1 MTVDVPAHVVE
12 GFRSLAQA
20 TSVDDAARK
29 ACVSVTTLRKA
40 LSGKP
45 LSAAVVE
52 TLSRN
57 APKVREAKEF
67 EASRGT
73 INTPPRAKQDSYS
86 WDIAKIRQARD
97 DQLRGKFLLPVQLAR
112 AMRTDDALF
121 VPRLNRLAPL
131 SCLTAEVVGHESAR
145 GEAVKKRAL
154 ASIVH
159 SRQVLEGIAG
169 TLVDHGIAIG
179 YVRHF
184 PTDDG
189 TAVNMVLEEWP
200 LESVEWNESRERLEA
215 RTREFTTVPIV
226 HGDGHWIV
234 FAKFAQFPWT
244 QDACVL
250 PGGLVWA
257 AHAEGIANWA
267 GSARSH
273 GLSRMLGELPEGVA
287 THDANGVL
295 TAQAYAFVKLLAD
308 VVSGETP
315 FGLRPTGSKTEFV
328 SDNSTAWQVFDT
340 LATDRAKAGARI
352 YQGTDATL
360 GSTGGAPG
368 VDIATL
374 FGVATT
380 RVQGDIEAI
389 ERGLR
394 TGLYE
399 PWTAINVGDSRLAP
413 ALKYQVPDADADA
426 KSSESAGRYK
436 RLFDTLQGMRDQ
448 RMAVTQDMVTRVC
461 RELGISPPIQLAPQ
475 TDTSTSTITLA
486 PTDIAKVVRVREARQ
501 AQGLPPFGDARDEM
515 TITELDALAQA
526 KATATPATPN
536 TTPVTTP

>member
-1 MTVDVPAHVVE
+1 MPVNVPAQVLE
-12 GFRSLAQA
+12 GYRTLVSSTSIENAA
-20 TSVDDAARK
+20 TKAR
-29 ACVSVTTLRKA
+29 VSVTTLRKA
-40 LSGKP
+40 LSGKQ
-45 LSAAVVE
+45 LSSATVE

-67 EASRGT
+67 EISRAVS
-73 INTPPRAKQDSYS
+73 NTPPRTKQDSYS
-86 WDIAKIRQARD
+86 WDIARIRQARD

-145 GEAVKKRAL
+145 GDAVKKRAL

-179 YVRHF
+179 YVRHY
-184 PTDDG
+184 PNDDG
-189 TAVNMVLEEWP
+189 TAINMVLEEWP

-244 QDACVL
+244 QDACIL

-267 GSARSH
+267 GSAKSH
-273 GLSRMLGELPEGVA
+273 GLSRLLGELPEGVA
-287 THDANGVL
+287 THTEAGAL
-295 TAQAYAFVKLLAD
+295 TDQAYAFIQLLAD

-315 FGLRPTGSKTEFV
+315 FGLKPTGSKTEFV

-340 LATDRAKAGARI
+340 LATDRSKAGARI

-360 GSTGGAPG
+360 GSAGGAPG

-413 ALKYQVPDADADA
+413 SLKYQIPDADADA

-436 RLFDTLQGMRDQ
+436 RLFETITGLRGVGVQ
-448 RMAVTQDMVTRVC
+448 VTQQEVNRFC
-461 RELGISPPIQLAPQ
+461 RELGISPAVTL
-475 TDTSTSTITLA
+475 TSTTA
-486 PTDIAKVVRVREARQ
+486 PAV
-501 AQGLPPFGDARDEM
+501 P
-515 TITELDALAQA
+515 
-526 KATATPATPN
+526 TP
-536 TTPVTTP
+536 